1 VREAQPCPL
10 QALLDHVK
18 MGTIAQEPPK
28 SPTNSQLTRGTLPK
42 QGFLINKNALL
53 GLITLL
59 LRRKSVKVAQLG
71 TNVRLKGCQ
80 LWRIAQLVHFALPI
94 HSSRP
99 SACKGSSMIRQTGSL
114 SLTASHAPEASIAA
128 QSDLLHP
135 QVILPLGTT
144 QSRGLHW
151 QYHRIRAQ

>member
-1 VREAQPCPL
+1 
-10 QALLDHVK
+10 
-18 MGTIAQEPPK
+18 MGTIAQEPQKFPI
-28 SPTNSQLTRGTLPK
+28 NSLLTQGTLQK
-42 QGFLINKNALL
+42 QGFLINKNVLL
-53 GLITLL
+53 ALITLL
-59 LRRKSVKVAQLG
+59 LRKRSAKGVPLA
-71 TNVRLKGCQ
+71 TNVPLKGCQ
-80 LWRIAQLVHFALPI
+80 PWKIAQPVLFALPI

-99 SACKGSSMIRQTGSL
+99 SAFKATSMIRQTGSL
-114 SLTASHAPEASIAA
+114 SQTASHAQEASIAA